1 MSHCVNLTT
10 QFKDIETLK
19 DVFKSFGWN
28 IVENEKCQTYPTDP
42 RRAEIHRYVAKN
54 PVQGK
59 SYDVGINVD
68 SNGNAYFVCDFF
80 DSSIA
85 SQLGNNLQKIK
96 QGYAV
101 QKLKQACLHDDLD
114 YKISELPSG
123 ELCFSAGNNL
133 D

>member
-19 DVFKSFGWN
+19 DVFKSFGWD
-28 IVENEKCQTYPTDP
+28 IVENQKCKTYPSDP
-42 RRAEIHRYVAKN
+42 RREEVHRYVAKN
-54 PVQGK
+54 PGQGM

-68 SNGNAYFVCDFF
+68 DNGNAYFVCDFF
-80 DSSIA
+80 DTSIA
-85 SQLGNNLQKIK
+85 KQLGNNLQNVK

-101 QKLKQACLHDDLD
+101 QKLKQACFHEDLD
-114 YKISELPSG
+114 YKLTELPSG
-123 ELCFSAGNNL
+123 ELCFSAGNNQ